1 MGYSRRGGGSTVPRM
16 VRKNHR
22 FTLAARPIGL
32 VKSTDFAYE
41 EEELR
46 ELRDGE
52 LVVKVQYISLDPA
65 MRGWMNDVK
74 SYIPPIKLGELM
86 RAAAIGRVVESN
98 HPRFAVGDHV
108 SGAFGVQELAISNG
122 EGVIKVDPTQAPLP
136 VMLSTLGM
144 PGLTAYFGLLD
155 VGKPVAGNTVVVSG
169 AAGAVGSVVGQIAK
183 IHGCRTVGIAGGAD
197 KCRYLTEIGFDAA
210 IDYKAGDIK
219 PALREHC
226 PQGIDVFF
234 DNVGGDILDA
244 AMTRLARGARIVICG
259 AISQYNN
266 TTPVKGPSNY
276 LSLLVNRASMTGMVV
291 FDYAARYGEAVR
303 EMAQW
308 MAAGKLKSRED
319 IVRGLEQFPAAL
331 LKLFTGDN
339 HGKLVLEV
347 V

>member
-1 MGYSRRGGGSTVPRM
+1 M

-22 FTLAARPIGL
+22 FTLAARPVGL
-32 VKSTDFAYE
+32 PKPTDFTYE

-46 ELRDGE
+46 EPGPGE

-74 SYIPPIKLGELM
+74 SYVPPIKIGEVM
-86 RAAAIGRVVESN
+86 RAGAIGSVVASN
-98 HPRFAVGDHV
+98 HPQFAVGDHV
-108 SGAFGVQELAISNG
+108 SGALGVQEFAVIQGDGL
-122 EGVIKVDPTQAPLP
+122 IKVDPKQAPLP

-144 PGLTAYFGLLD
+144 PGLTAYFGLLE
-155 VGKPVAGNTVVVSG
+155 VGKAVSGNTVVVSG

-183 IHGCRTVGIAGGAD
+183 IHGCRVVGIAGGAD

-210 IDYKAGDIK
+210 IDYKTGDYK
-219 PALREHC
+219 AALRAHC
-226 PQGIDVFF
+226 PKGIDVFF

-244 AMTRLARGARIVICG
+244 ALTQLARHARIVICG

-266 TTPVKGPSNY
+266 TTAVKGPSNY

-291 FDYAARYGEAVR
+291 FDYAARYADAVR
-303 EMAQW
+303 EMAGW

-319 IVRGLEQFPAAL
+319 IVRGLDQFPSAL
-331 LKLFTGDN
+331 LKLFSGDN
-339 HGKLVLEV
+339 HGKLVVEV